1 MVFLL
6 PLVIFRWLTLK
17 KRKTISIQ
25 TFVSS
30 LNFFRF
36 FVLNILFHCLA
47 SHRWADCC
55 EKYIEIFWAMRTLC
69 TLSRKILSDAMW
81 ATKENA
87 FCFLLLN
94 VEISAAVLSKYYNGR
109 EEYKT
114 TEGNIWI
121 FTHYFFSWYKCVRS
135 YFDNFS
141 FFPIF
146 FLK

>member
-1 MVFLL
+1 ML

-30 LNFFRF
+30 LNFFVF
-36 FVLNILFHCLA
+36 FLNILFHCLA

-69 TLSRKILSDAMW
+69 TLNRKIFSDAMW

-87 FCFLLLN
+87 FFFLLLN

-121 FTHYFFSWYKCVRS
+121 FTHYFFHDTNVCALILTI
-135 YFDNFS
+135 FL
-141 FFPIF
+141 FFQF
-146 FLK
+146 F